1 MAVAADSHR
10 NFLIPEHTVLQYARQ
25 RILLYIQILCVY
37 SFVAPI
43 IPHCCEYCKGDFFV
57 FCQRGNSVW
66 GGTHVLTRAKL
77 TETF

>member
-43 IPHCCEYCKGDFFV
+43 IPHCCEYCKGDFLF
-57 FCQRGNSVW
+57 SV
-66 GGTHVLTRAKL
+66 KE
-77 TETF
+77 ETVCGAARTS